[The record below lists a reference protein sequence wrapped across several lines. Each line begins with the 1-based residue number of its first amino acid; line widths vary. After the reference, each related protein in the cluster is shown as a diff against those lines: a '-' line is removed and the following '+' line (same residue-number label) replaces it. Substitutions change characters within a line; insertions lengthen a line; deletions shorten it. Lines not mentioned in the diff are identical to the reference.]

1 MKRRLRRALTALL
14 LVVVLAQLTRF
25 PTLPDLAG
33 RPDSK
38 AILGTAASRLGRAS
52 APMLEAHPGLSGV
65 VPLDDGLDAF
75 AARALLARAANSSL
89 DVQYYIWR
97 ADLSGTLMALALVEA
112 ADRGVRVR
120 LLLDD
125 HATSGLDP
133 VLAALDAHPRIEVRL
148 FNPYRH
154 RRFRYLGFL
163 TEFGRLNRRMHNKS
177 FTADN
182 QATIVGGRNVG
193 DEYFGA
199 GDAWGMLFADLDV
212 LAIGPVVSEVSRDF
226 DRYWA
231 SESAYPV
238 GALLPAATPEDVRR
252 AADRARARARG
263 PARDAYLAAVG
274 RQQLVVNLLRGTQQF
289 DWSQVSLLSDDPAK
303 GLGRA
308 HPDSHLWPRLRQALG
323 PAQRDLELIS
333 AYFVP
338 GEAGAEYLAGLA
350 RAGVA
355 VSVLT
360 NSLAATD
367 VAAVHAGYARRREAL
382 LQGGV
387 ALWELKPEA
396 APPATGER
404 RLGGSSSSSLH
415 AKTVAVDRERV
426 FVGSFNFD
434 PRSAQLNTEL
444 GFVIP
449 SPALARGIAEVFA
462 REVPGRAYRVRV
474 DSAGHLAWLEERGG
488 TSVVHHVEPG
498 AGPWLRLGVAF
509 LSLLPIEWL
518 L

>member
-1 MKRRLRRALTALL
+1 MAAALVFLAL
-14 LVVVLAQLTRF
+14 VQLTRF
-25 PTLPDLAG
+25 PTLPDLDDRSPSRALMAT
-33 RPDSK
+33 S
-38 AILGTAASRLGRAS
+38 GTRLGMATGQ
-52 APMLEAHPGLSGV
+52 MLDMHSGLSGI
-65 VPLDDGLDAF
+65 VPIDDGLDAF
-75 AARALLARAANSSL
+75 ATRALLANAADSSL

-97 ADLSGTLMALALVEA
+97 ADLSGTMLAQALVNA

-125 HATSGLDP
+125 HVTAGLDP
-133 VLAALDAHPRIEVRL
+133 MLAAMDAHPKIEVRL

-154 RRFRYLGFL
+154 RRFRYLGYL

-182 QATIVGGRNVG
+182 QASIIGGRNVG

-199 GDAWGMLFADLDV
+199 GDATGMSFADLDV
-212 LAIGPVVSEVSRDF
+212 LAIGPVVSDVSRDF

-238 GALLPAATPEDVRR
+238 SELLPAATPEDVFQAAETARR
-252 AADRARARARG
+252 RTRGAERDEYMQAVAGQELVAR
-263 PARDAYLAAVG
+263 
-274 RQQLVVNLLRGTQQF
+274 LLEGTQAF
-289 DWSQVSLLSDDPAK
+289 DWSEITMLSDDPAK

-308 HPDSHLWPRLRQALG
+308 APGSHLWPQLRAAMG
-323 PAQRDLELIS
+323 RAQRELGLVS

-338 GEAGAEYLAGLA
+338 GESGTDYLADLA
-350 RAGVA
+350 RSGVK

-360 NSLAATD
+360 NSLEATD

-382 LQGGV
+382 VEGGV
-387 ALWELKPEA
+387 ELWEMKRD
-396 APPATGER
+396 ATMPTGNGR

-449 SPALARGIAEVFA
+449 SPMLAAGVTDIFSYQ
-462 REVPGRAYRVRV
+462 VPERAYRVMADSSGNLTWQAQSA
-474 DSAGHLAWLEERGG
+474 DSAILH
-488 TSVVHHVEPG
+488 TDEPG
-498 AGPWLRLGVAF
+498 TGFWLRLGVGFMA
-509 LSLLPIEWL
+509 LLPIEWL

>member
-1 MKRRLRRALTALL
+1 MKRWLRRTLVALL
-14 LVVVLAQLTRF
+14 LVAGLAQLTRF
-25 PTLPDLAG
+25 PALPDLAG
-33 RPDSK
+33 RQPSA
-38 AILGTAASRLGRAS
+38 AIMATAGTRLGQAS
-52 APMLEAHPGLSGV
+52 APMLAAHPGLSGA

-75 AARALLARAANSSL
+75 ATRALLAGAADSAL
-89 DVQYYIWR
+89 DIQYYIWR
-97 ADLSGTLMALALVEA
+97 ADLSGTLLALALVEA

-125 HATSGLDP
+125 HVTAGLDP
-133 VLAALDAHPRIEVRL
+133 LLAAMDAHPRIQVRL

-182 QATIVGGRNVG
+182 QATIIGGRNVG

-199 GDAWGMLFADLDV
+199 GDARGMLFSDLDV

-238 GALLPAATPEDVRR
+238 GALLPSATPEDVRR
-252 AADRARARARG
+252 AAEAARARARG
-263 PARDAYLAAVG
+263 PAHDAYLAAVAA
-274 RQQLVVNLLRGTQQF
+274 QALVANLLRGTQAF
-289 DWSQVSLLSDDPAK
+289 DWSDIRMLSDDPAK
-303 GLGRA
+303 GLGQA
-308 HPDSHLWPRLRQALG
+308 DPESHLWPRLRQALG
-323 PAQRDLELIS
+323 QATRELELVS

-338 GEAGAEYLAGLA
+338 GESGSAYLAGLA
-350 RAGVA
+350 RSGVA

-367 VAAVHAGYARRREAL
+367 VTAVHAGYARRRQAL
-382 LQGGV
+382 LEGGV
-387 ALWELKPEA
+387 ALWEMKRDA
-396 APPATGER
+396 ALPADGEH

-434 PRSAQLNTEL
+434 PRSAELNTEI
-444 GFVIP
+444 GFVIS
-449 SPALARGIAEVFA
+449 SPALARDIAEIFT
-462 REVPGRAYRVRV
+462 REVPARAYRVML
-474 DSAGHLAWLEERGG
+474 DSTGHLAWLEARDG
-488 TSVVHHVEPG
+488 TTVVHAEEPG
-498 AGPWLRLGVAF
+498 AGRWLRLAVGF